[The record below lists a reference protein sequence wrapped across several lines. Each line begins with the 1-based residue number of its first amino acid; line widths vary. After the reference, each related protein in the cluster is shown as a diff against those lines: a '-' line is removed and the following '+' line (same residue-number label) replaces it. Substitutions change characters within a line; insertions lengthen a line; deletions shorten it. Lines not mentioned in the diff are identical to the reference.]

1 MLAAAL
7 GFSLAVHPFLFG
19 LLTALALTA
28 CLIFLRYWN
37 AARDRFFLFF
47 AVAFACL
54 AANWA
59 LMVGR
64 DPRDE
69 YAAYFYLL
77 RLLAFLLIL
86 AAIVDKNR
94 RSSAD

>member
-1 MLAAAL
+1 MAAFTVA
-7 GFSLAVHPFLFG
+7 FHPFLFG
-19 LLTALALTA
+19 VLTALAMTA
-28 CLIFLRYWN
+28 SLFFLRYWS
-37 AARDRFFLFF
+37 AAGDRFFLFF
-47 AVAFACL
+47 AVAFAAL

-59 LMVGR
+59 LMIGR

-69 YAAYFYLL
+69 YAPYFYLL

-94 RSSAD
+94 RSSSE